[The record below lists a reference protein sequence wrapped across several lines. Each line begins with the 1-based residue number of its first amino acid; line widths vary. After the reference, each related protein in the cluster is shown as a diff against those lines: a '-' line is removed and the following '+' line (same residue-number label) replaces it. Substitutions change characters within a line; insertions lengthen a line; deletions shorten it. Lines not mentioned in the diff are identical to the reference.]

1 MTTPQTTASF
11 EDAMKR
17 LEEIVQYLERGNI
30 PLEEA
35 VKAYEEGMKLKQ
47 FCSDKLDQ
55 AQLRIEKV
63 TAVAVKEPE
72 IAG

>member
-1 MTTPQTTASF
+1 MNPTLSF

-17 LEEIVQYLERGNI
+17 LEEIVQFLERGNI

-35 VKAYEEGMKLKQ
+35 VQAYEEGMQLKQ
-47 FCSDKLDQ
+47 FCLEKLEQ

-63 TAVAVKEPE
+63 TGIPKKEPE
-72 IAG
+72 TVE

>member
-1 MTTPQTTASF
+1 MTTTLSF

-17 LEEIVQYLERGNI
+17 LEEIVQFLERGNI

-35 VKAYEEGMKLKQ
+35 VQAYEEGMILKQ
-47 FCSDKLDQ
+47 FVWKKLEH

-63 TAVAVKEPE
+63 AGVPKKEPE
-72 IAG
+72 SVE

>member
-1 MTTPQTTASF
+1 MNNPTLSF

-17 LEEIVQYLERGNI
+17 LEEIVLYLERGNI

-35 VKAYEEGMKLKQ
+35 VQAYEEGMQLKKICLEKLEH
-47 FCSDKLDQ
+47 

-63 TAVAVKEPE
+63 TGAPKKEPE
-72 IAG
+72 TVE

>member
-1 MTTPQTTASF
+1 MTTTLSF

-17 LEEIVQYLERGNI
+17 LEEIVLFLERGNI

-35 VKAYEEGMKLKQ
+35 VQAYEEGMILKQ
-47 FCSDKLDQ
+47 FCLEKLEH

-63 TAVAVKEPE
+63 TGISKKEPE
-72 IAG
+72 PVE

>member
-1 MTTPQTTASF
+1 MNNSTLSF

-17 LEEIVQYLERGNI
+17 LEEIVLYLERGNI

-35 VKAYEEGMKLKQ
+35 VQAYEEGMQLKQ
-47 FCSDKLDQ
+47 FCLEKLEH

-63 TAVAVKEPE
+63 TGVPKKEPE
-72 IAG
+72 NVE